1 MLRIPYEDLEEQMEA
16 LRYFKKAHVLRVAA
30 SELKSTLPLMKVS
43 DYLTWIAEVVLD
55 HVVDVAFS
63 NLVSRHGYP
72 RRPDGTACD
81 TDFAI
86 IGTASSGASS
96 WGIPQIWTWC
106 LSMRPIRN

>member
-1 MLRIPYEDLEEQMEA
+1 MEA

-30 SELKSTLPLMKVS
+30 SELKGTLPLMKVS

-63 NLVSRHGYP
+63 NLISRHGYP
-72 RRPDGTACD
+72 RRADGSACD

-86 IGTASSGASS
+86 IGYGKLDRKSTRLNSSHVRISYAVF
-96 WGIPQIWTWC
+96 C
-106 LSMRPIRN
+106 LKKKKTI